1 MHKRLALALTVAVA
15 ATAQTAEE
23 TAGETRQRYLR
34 FACEG
39 FADVHRMTNR
49 QVRRMLAEGIASG
62 DRRIVD
68 LTVLALIN
76 LTILHDPDF
85 RKLQARPWNSNRHID
100 KVPGLKRF
108 LMAHWRAHAEGR
120 DHEPPMT
127 DIARPEWFRPSR
139 MELLD
144 PILDSGPKWKDWV
157 WESRVRASVKWQTVP
172 LVLAT
177 HWPRD
182 PEVLALIWEVRD
194 YHYARSYPDAESPR
208 LAQLRDEMGFDTR
221 WSYGTPDAVAV
232 FLLDAGKFDTPEANA
247 LRDSVAA
254 MEGRQRPAS
263 SVGTDRN

>member
-1 MHKRLALALTVAVA
+1 MHIRWELALRVATAVA
-15 ATAQTAEE
+15 ATAQTTEETAEE
-23 TAGETRQRYLR
+23 TRERYLR

-39 FADVHRMTNR
+39 FADVHRITNR
-49 QVRRMLAEGIASG
+49 QVRWMLAEGIASG

-85 RKLQARPWNSNRHID
+85 QKLQAHPWNSNRHID

-139 MELLD
+139 MYLSD
-144 PILDSGPKWKDWV
+144 PILDSRPNSKWKDWV
-157 WESRVRASVKWQTVP
+157 WESRVHVSVKWKTVP

-182 PEVLALIWEVRD
+182 PECWR
-194 YHYARSYPDAESPR
+194 
-208 LAQLRDEMGFDTR
+208 
-221 WSYGTPDAVAV
+221 
-232 FLLDAGKFDTPEANA
+232 
-247 LRDSVAA
+247 
-254 MEGRQRPAS
+254 
-263 SVGTDRN
+263 